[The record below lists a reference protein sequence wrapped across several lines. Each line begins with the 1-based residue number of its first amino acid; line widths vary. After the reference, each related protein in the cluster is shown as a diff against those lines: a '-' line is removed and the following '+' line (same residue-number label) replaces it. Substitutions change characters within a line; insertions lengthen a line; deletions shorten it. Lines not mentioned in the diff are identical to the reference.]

1 MPAPSPPEEADPLA
15 DVLRRAEG
23 GDDEAIRELQTFADA
38 EVLRRCATSKSP
50 RLLHI
55 VATHADTSDGVLVS
69 LASTPDLALQLALLE
84 RDTLPEEAL
93 TRLAEVDALFFRV
106 LARLDCPASLLEQA
120 GESNEPEVQRIVAGH
135 PSTPVHTLD
144 AIAQRT
150 VDAQV
155 EELLWQRG
163 IDDDPN
169 RLGTLA
175 SAMDPDVRARVA
187 RSKATPIPVLARL
200 SHDTDD
206 EVRMAVAARGDLPAR
221 MALDLATDG
230 VADVARAA
238 RANPAVR
245 LRRLIRLAALV
256 LVLVLVGLAVAAA
269 LLRGY

>member
-1 MPAPSPPEEADPLA
+1 MQAHSPPQAAAPLTE
-15 DVLRRAEG
+15 VFRRAEG
-23 GDDEAIRELQTFADA
+23 GDDEALEQLQTLADA
-38 EVLRRCATSKSP
+38 EVLRRCATSTNP
-50 RLLHI
+50 CLLH
-55 VATHADTSDGVLVS
+55 VAATHVDTPADILIA
-69 LASTPDLALQLALLE
+69 LASTPDLALQSALLD
-84 RDTLPEEAL
+84 RDTLPEGVL
-93 TRLAEVDALFFRV
+93 TRLAEVDALFFQV

-206 EVRMAVAARGDLPAR
+206 EVRMAVAARGDLPTR

-256 LVLVLVGLAVAAA
+256 LVLVGLAAAA
-269 LLRGY
+269 LLYGT